1 MISGTIEPMGTTLAG
16 QTIEAFYLSVEHMNP
31 LSVGLNCATG
41 PEFMREH
48 IRSLSE
54 LSECYISCY
63 PNAGL
68 PDEDGH
74 YHESPSS
81 LAEKVKSFAEEGWIN
96 IIGGCCGTTPEH
108 IRAIKETLAS
118 CKPRQYDERAG
129 HGISGLEALQYD
141 DSMRPLFVGERT
153 NVIGSRKFKRLVAEG
168 NFEEATEI
176 ARAQVKKNAHII
188 DICMADPDRDEVE
201 DMENFLAEV
210 TKVLKVPIMIDST
223 DEKVMAKALTYIQGK
238 GVINSINLENGEERF
253 EQVTPLIRK
262 YGATIVVGTID
273 EEGMAVRAER
283 KLEIAK
289 KEL

>member
-1 MISGTIEPMGTTLAG
+1 MK
-16 QTIEAFYLSVEHMNP
+16 P

-41 PEFMREH
+41 GVYEEY
-48 IRSLSE
+48 IRSLSD

-81 LAEKVKSFAEEGWIN
+81 LAEKVKRFAEEGWVN

-108 IRAIKETLAS
+108 IKAMKSALAS
-118 CKPRQYDERAG
+118 LKPRDHHEREG

-141 DSMRPLFVGERT
+141 ESMRPLFVGERT

-168 NFEEATEI
+168 KFEEVAEV

-188 DICMADPDRDEVE
+188 DICMADP
-201 DMENFLAEV
+201 
-210 TKVLKVPIMIDST
+210 
-223 DEKVMAKALTYIQGK
+223 
-238 GVINSINLENGEERF
+238 
-253 EQVTPLIRK
+253 
-262 YGATIVVGTID
+262 
-273 EEGMAVRAER
+273 
-283 KLEIAK
+283 
-289 KEL
+289 